1 MLDLPA
7 ESADEDHSAAELKY
21 QRLKVR
27 IHEKLVDSLDLSLLA
42 HVTEQELSVEMKSLA
57 AELVAEEVPKATWF
71 CARDS
76 KRSCSTKSSAS
87 ARWNR

>member
-57 AELVAEEVPKATWF
+57 AELVAEEVPKSNMVL
-71 CARDS
+71 RDS